1 MKKNLLF
8 MLAVLTITF
17 TSCEKIKDAVSRD
30 VDITPK
36 AVEISIPIIGSTTA
50 QSVLGEATLNI
61 NIDSLIRANV
71 PEFGS
76 PAVKSVKLKGFNLE
90 LLNGDATNNFSV
102 LESISAELSATN
114 QTTQVL
120 VSLPNN
126 PDVDTRNLVL
136 PIVGSG
142 IELKNYILSGNFKYS
157 LKGKARRV
165 TTKELRVRATSIYTF
180 TFGL

>member
-1 MKKNLLF
+1 
-8 MLAVLTITF
+8 MLVTLTTVF
-17 TSCEKIKDAVSRD
+17 SSCEKIKDAVSRD
-30 VDITPK
+30 ADITPK
-36 AVEISIPIIGSTTA
+36 AVEITIPIIASTTA

-61 NIDSLIRANV
+61 NVDSLIRANV

-102 LESISAELSATN
+102 LESVSAELSATN
-114 QTTQVL
+114 QPIQVL

-136 PIVGSG
+136 PVVGSG
-142 IELKNYILSGNFKYS
+142 IELKNYILAGNFKYS

-165 TTKELRVRATSIYTF
+165 TTKELRVRATAIYTF
-180 TFGL
+180 TLGL